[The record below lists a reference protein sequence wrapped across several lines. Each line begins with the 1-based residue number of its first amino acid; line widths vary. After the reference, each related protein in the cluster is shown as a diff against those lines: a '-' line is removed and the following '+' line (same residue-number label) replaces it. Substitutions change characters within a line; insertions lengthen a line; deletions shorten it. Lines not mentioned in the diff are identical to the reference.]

1 MTSYTQCRKSG
12 QSIDSCIATLTPQS
26 TVASA
31 SRMMRSASASS
42 PITFQQAALQ
52 AAASAR
58 GVTMSNAIAT
68 NNSRAIVAANNRL
81 ALASSAVTAMQ
92 SGKPS
97 QDAKTAFDNMFA
109 SSRNYKPASVSPG
122 AQLQQQQL
130 QQQQLQQQKQQL
142 QQQLLQKQQQQT
154 QQQLLQKQQQQTQQL
169 LQLQKQQMS
178 RSNSSSSVPK
188 SSGATAAFLA
198 NSAKSRQQL
207 QASSNMPSPCYS
219 PAQNTA
225 QANMQNNMTKPNQ
238 YLQAASNVAS
248 SISTMPNVSATQ
260 YMRAARAKA
269 LAKPTVSSSRT
280 NMMPA
285 ANTAGE
291 CVACRK

>member
-92 SGKPS
+92 SGKPR

-109 SSRNYKPASVSPG
+109 TSRNYKPASVSSG
-122 AQLQQQQL
+122 AQLQQKQQL

-142 QQQLLQKQQQQT
+142 QQQLLQKQQQQQT
-154 QQQLLQKQQQQTQQL
+154 QQQL
-169 LQLQKQQMS
+169 LQKQQMS

-198 NSAKSRQQL
+198 NSAKSRRQL
-207 QASSNMPSPCYS
+207 QASSNMASPCS
-219 PAQNTA
+219 SQAQNTA

-248 SISTMPNVSATQ
+248 SISTMPNVSANQ

-285 ANTAGE
+285 ANMAGE